1 MRRISTLFD
10 RPPSLKPRELTAEES
25 AQSKEQLVAQASQKY
40 FKRVNELLDDLK
52 ETKDRS
58 DNYTWGQ
65 IGVWM
70 DKYAKKIDQLSVL
83 NVDQELVEYGAHVS
97 DLLRSAYGA
106 IRTGAAR
113 SRVRQVNTQ
122 MRYNYYSYGT
132 TYGYTYRDGDYGT
145 GYVPYGNYGTVAV
158 PISSPTSTSAPGP
171 APRDG

>member
-106 IRTGAAR
+106 IRTVAAR

-122 MRYNYYSYGT
+122 MQYNYYSYGT
-132 TYGYTYRDGDYGT
+132 TYGYTYRDGDYGA

-171 APRDG
+171 APRNG